1 MRTKCIVSKGLVVV
15 LLLMAVCGGAIAA
28 QTKTKNIIFITADG
42 LRWVEV
48 FRGADKAL
56 MGKDG
61 GVKDEDATNKKFWRE
76 SAAERRKAL
85 MPFLWT
91 EVVEKGQIYGNR
103 DIGSASRVENPYWF
117 SFPGYSEMLCGYVD
131 EKVNTNDLINNPN
144 VSVLEW
150 LHRKPAYNNK
160 VAAFGSWNALPFIL
174 NRDRAGFVVSSAL
187 EPVTSGKMTER
198 MHLLNALKAE
208 IVDLSAGSSPDALM
222 FYSAL
227 EYFKQNKPRVIYIML
242 GWTDTAGHRG
252 RYDEYLKAAK
262 LYDEYARKI
271 WYTAQSMPEYK
282 GNTTLI
288 MTTDHGRGEEGA
300 KWKDHWAG
308 VPGSDKTWMAY
319 MGPDTP
325 ALGERS
331 NVDEVT
337 NSQFAATLAALLG
350 EDYNAAQPKA
360 GKPVKDIIKGR

>member
-42 LRWVEV
+42 LRWEEV
-48 FRGADKAL
+48 FHGADRGLLSKE
-56 MGKDG
+56 G
-61 GVKDEDATNKKFWRE
+61 GVADQAAADKKYWRE
-76 SAAERRKAL
+76 TATERRKAVL
-85 MPFLWT
+85 PFLWT
-91 EVVEKGQIYGNR
+91 EVAQKGQIFGNR
-103 DIGSASRVENPYWF
+103 DLGSASRVENPYWF
-117 SFPGYSEMLCGYVD
+117 SFPGYSEMLCGFVD
-131 EKVNTNDLINNPN
+131 ESVNSNNLVNNPN

-150 LHRKPAYNNK
+150 LHRKPAFKNK
-160 VAAFGSWNALPFIL
+160 VAAFGAWDALPYIL
-174 NRDRAGFVVSSAL
+174 NRDRAGFVINGGL
-187 EPVTSGKMTER
+187 DPVNGGKISER
-198 MHLLNALKAE
+198 QYFLNALKTE
-208 IVDLSAGSSPDALM
+208 TVDLNPGAPPDSIM

-242 GWTDTAGHRG
+242 GWTDVAAHRG
-252 RYDEYLKAAK
+252 RYDEYLKAAR
-262 LYDEYARKI
+262 LYDEYVRKI
-271 WYTAQSMPEYK
+271 WNTAQSMPEYK

-288 MTTDHGRGEEGA
+288 MTTDHGRGEVGDG
-300 KWKDHWAG
+300 WKSHSTNL
-308 VPGSDKTWMAY
+308 PGSEKTWMAY

-360 GKPVKDIIKGR
+360 GKVVQDVVKGK